1 MQKERKK
8 FKNQKH
14 PNRLSKKKR
23 NFSLMRSSIVVIVI
37 LKKIERHEKWSIS
50 NNLRDGIV
58 SWFNW

>member
-37 LKKIERHEKWSIS
+37 LKKIERHEK
-50 NNLRDGIV
+50 
-58 SWFNW
+58 